1 MPSGTVSDEHIVK
14 LESFIAT
21 SLKIVARIGEQYHP
35 KGSCNR
41 RSFGGASTEAKV
53 NRWFE

>member
-21 SLKIVARIGEQYHP
+21 SLKIVARFGEQYHP